1 MFNMII
7 VDDEPEIGKMIGTLI
22 DWQKYNVNVT
32 AICTSSSEALSS
44 IMLYKPDLVISDI
57 RMPGMNGIDL
67 ISRVHESNLK
77 TKFVIL
83 SAYAEFDYAREAMK
97 YNVKHYLI
105 KPCSEERIIHA
116 VSEVCTDI
124 VSERRRERIP
134 IGGRKKKKSQSFFSP
149 QIEQVI
155 QYIEENIADEDITL
169 KKISETQVFSN
180 VDYLCRKFNQ
190 ETGHKFNEYL
200 NSLRISKAKDLML
213 NDMQNETIYSI
224 ADKVGFRNNPQ
235 YFSQVFKRATGMS
248 PTEYQNKMQWEK

>member
-7 VDDEPEIGKMIGTLI
+7 VDDESEIANMMKTLI
-22 DWQKYNVNVT
+22 DWQEYNVNVS
-32 AICTSSSEALSS
+32 AVCTNSKDALSS
-44 IMLYKPDLVISDI
+44 IMLYKPEVVITDI

-67 ISRVHESNLK
+67 ISKVHEFQLK
-77 TKFVIL
+77 TKFVIV

-105 KPCSEERIIHA
+105 KPCSEEQVVHA
-116 VSEVCTDI
+116 VTEVCTDI
-124 VSERRRERIP
+124 ISERRRNRVLV
-134 IGGRKKKKSQSFFSP
+134 GDKNKKKNQSFFSP

-155 QYIEENIADEDITL
+155 QYIEENISDDEITL

-180 VDYLCRKFNQ
+180 VDYLCRKFHQ
-190 ETGHKFNEYL
+190 ETGHKFNSYL
-200 NSLRISKAKDLML
+200 NSLRISKAKDLMF
-213 NDMQNETIYSI
+213 NSMQNETIYSI

-248 PTEYQNKMQWEK
+248 PTEYQNILQWKK

>member
-7 VDDEPEIGKMIGTLI
+7 VDDEPEIANMIKTQI
-22 DWQKYNVNVT
+22 AWQKYNVNVT
-32 AICTSSSEALSS
+32 TVCSSGEEALSS
-44 IMLYKPDLVISDI
+44 IMLYKPDLIITDI
-57 RMPGMNGIDL
+57 RMPGMTGIDL
-67 ISRVHESNLK
+67 ISHIHESLIK
-77 TKFVIL
+77 TKFVIV

-105 KPCSEERIIHA
+105 KPCSEEQIIHA

-124 VSERRRERIP
+124 VYERRRDRIQV
-134 IGGRKKKKSQSFFSP
+134 GGKKKKKSSSFFSP

-155 QYIEENIADEDITL
+155 QYIEENIADDEITL

-180 VDYLCRKFNQ
+180 VDYLCRKFHQ
-190 ETGHKFNEYL
+190 ETGHKFNAYL
-200 NSLRISKAKDLML
+200 NSLRISKAKDLMF
-213 NDMQNETIYSI
+213 NTMQNETIYSI

-248 PTEYQNKMQWEK
+248 PTEYQNKLQWKK